1 MKKNRWIACRIC
13 FTAHLETVL
22 VYGWFGF
29 VFVWGRVVGNEQS
42 GSNKWFLEKDVFSP
56 CHKRGS
62 EEKFWVP
69 MTNQTSDLWIPC
81 FNALPLS
88 HRDSMVSSRSITKF
102 IWHTSYI
109 MLGSTKSIVIFSCYV
124 SLPHDD
130 RKTKTM
136 TDWDKSLKHWG
147 NSLNLHLCSKGGSSS
162 VLDEDL
168 IQYYQFLADKGDVQA
183 QVCFMWTLLPGSRF
197 FIKNFSRKSMY
208 SVMLKG
214 KNS

>member
-22 VYGWFGF
+22 VYGWFCF

-42 GSNKWFLEKDVFSP
+42 GSNMWFLEKDIFRVVTSMGQRKNSESP
-56 CHKRGS
+56 WGIKPQNFGFCT
-62 EEKFWVP
+62 P
-69 MTNQTSDLWIPC
+69 MLYHWATETLW
-81 FNALPLS
+81 L
-88 HRDSMVSSRSITKF
+88 VRSTMKF
-102 IWHTSYI
+102 IWHISCI
-109 MLGSTKSIVIFSCYV
+109 LLRSQMSIVIFSCYV
-124 SLPHDD
+124 SLPHGC
-130 RKTKTM
+130 RKTMTM

-147 NSLNLHLCSKGGSSS
+147 NSLNLYLCSKGGSSS

-197 FIKNFSRKSMY
+197 FIKNCSRKST
-208 SVMLKG
+208 V
-214 KNS
+214 

>member
-22 VYGWFGF
+22 VYGWFCF

-42 GSNKWFLEKDVFSP
+42 GSNKWFLEKDIFRLVTSVGQRKNSESP
-56 CHKRGS
+56 WGIK
-62 EEKFWVP
+62 P
-69 MTNQTSDLWIPC
+69 QTFG

-102 IWHTSYI
+102 IWHTSCI
-109 MLGSTKSIVIFSCYV
+109 MQGSTKSIVIFSCYV

-136 TDWDKSLKHWG
+136 TDWDKSLKRWG
-147 NSLNLHLCSKGGSSS
+147 NSLNLYLCSKGGSSS

-183 QVCFMWTLLPGSRF
+183 QVCFTWTLLPEGRF
-197 FIKNFSRKSMY
+197 FIKNYGRKST
-208 SVMLKG
+208 V
-214 KNS
+214 

>member
-1 MKKNRWIACRIC
+1 MILRER
-13 FTAHLETVL
+13 
-22 VYGWFGF
+22 
-29 VFVWGRVVGNEQS
+29 R
-42 GSNKWFLEKDVFSP
+42 FLA
-56 CHKRGS
+56 CHKHGS

-69 MTNQTSDLWIPC
+69 MRNQTSDLWIPC
-81 FNALPLS
+81 SNALPLS

-109 MLGSTKSIVIFSCYV
+109 MLGSTKSLVIFSCYV

-136 TDWDKSLKHWG
+136 TDWDKSLKCWG
-147 NSLNLHLCSKGGSSS
+147 NSLNLYLCSKGGSSS

-183 QVCFMWTLLPGSRF
+183 QVCFTWTLLPESRF
-197 FIKNFSRKSMY
+197 FIKNYSRKST
-208 SVMLKG
+208 V
-214 KNS
+214 

>member
-1 MKKNRWIACRIC
+1 MILR
-13 FTAHLETVL
+13 E
-22 VYGWFGF
+22 
-29 VFVWGRVVGNEQS
+29 GRFFALSQAWVRGKILSPQEE
-42 GSNKWFLEKDVFSP
+42 SNLWP
-56 CHKRGS
+56 
-62 EEKFWVP
+62 
-69 MTNQTSDLWIPC
+69 WIPH

-102 IWHTSYI
+102 IWHTSCI
-109 MLGSTKSIVIFSCYV
+109 MQGSTKSIVIFSCYV

-197 FIKNFSRKSMY
+197 FIKNCSRKSMY
-208 SVMLKG
+208 SVILKG

>member
-1 MKKNRWIACRIC
+1 MQIC

-42 GSNKWFLEKDVFSP
+42 GSNKSFLEKDVFSP

-69 MTNQTSDLWIPC
+69 MRNQTSDLG
-81 FNALPLS
+81 F
-88 HRDSMVSSRSITKF
+88 RTSMLYHWATETLWLVRSTMKF
-102 IWHTSYI
+102 IWHISCI
-109 MLGSTKSIVIFSCYV
+109 LLRSEMSIVIFSCYV
-124 SLPHDD
+124 SLPHGC
-130 RKTKTM
+130 RKTM
-136 TDWDKSLKHWG
+136 TMTHWDKSLKHWG
-147 NSLNLHLCSKGGSSS
+147 NSFNLHFCSKGGSSS

-197 FIKNFSRKSMY
+197 FIKNCSRKSVY